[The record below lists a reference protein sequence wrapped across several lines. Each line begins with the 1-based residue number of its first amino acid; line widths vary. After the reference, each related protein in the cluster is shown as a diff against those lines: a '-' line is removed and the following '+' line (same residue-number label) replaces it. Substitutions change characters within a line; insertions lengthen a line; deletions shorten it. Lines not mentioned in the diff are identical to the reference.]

1 DRAAGGV
8 RAADPRRDARRRDA
22 VHPDGRGRR
31 AVVAR
36 RRDHRGL
43 APRPARVPELR
54 GRDVGAALCGRPPAP
69 GRALVATALA
79 DWSAQDVA
87 VSDVLRRLGALRQAE
102 GGPELR
108 TNVMT
113 HMAWAPPQ
121 WEEAAQQVLEGLA
134 ERHPSRT
141 IL

>member
-1 DRAAGGV
+1 M
-8 RAADPRRDARRRDA
+8 
-22 VHPDGRGRR
+22 
-31 AVVAR
+31 
-36 RRDHRGL
+36 
-43 APRPARVPELR
+43 
-54 GRDVGAALCGRPPAP
+54 
-69 GRALVATALA
+69 ATALA

-113 HMAWAPPQ
+113 HMAWAPPR

-141 IL
+141 ILLVPAPDEPNGIDARVSVLTFPIEGSERRVSTEVPVGVQVPLTSR